1 MESTHKV
8 DKPERKVHKM
18 KLLKDV
24 EPETTVLVKEITGGA
39 DVKEHLEELGVT
51 EGVKLEIVAT
61 EPVHVHSGPIS
72 LAVADQ
78 EIIIARGWADKIY
91 MEHKGEVIPLLML
104 EGGDKGTVKAIE
116 GGKDFEGFL
125 SECGITKGSELAFLR
140 HVPDRT
146 LVFSVEGTEIKMGEG
161 QASKVFGT
169 RDGKSSQINY
179 LKDGEKAT
187 MEKIV
192 GGTHLTEKFDQIGL
206 KEGSEITLLR
216 KETPAP
222 SPKRGSYVL
231 AKVGA
236 QSITIGHGLAEKVLV
251 E

>member
-1 MESTHKV
+1 MESTYKV
-8 DKPERKVHKM
+8 DKPEKKVHKM
-18 KLLKDV
+18 KLLKDI
-24 EPETTVLVKEITGGA
+24 EPETTVVVKEITGGV
-39 DVKEHLEELGVT
+39 DVKEHLEELGIT
-51 EGVKLEIVAT
+51 DGVELEVIAT

-78 EIIIARGWADKIY
+78 EVIIARGWADKIY
-91 MEHKGEVIPLLML
+91 MEQDGEILPLLML
-104 EGGDKGTVKAIE
+104 EGGDKGTVGSIE

-125 SECGITKGSELAFLR
+125 SECGITKGSELVFLR

-161 QASKVFGT
+161 QASKVFVT
-169 RDGKSSQINY
+169 RDGKSLQINY

-192 GGTHLTEKFDQIGL
+192 GGTHLKEKFDQIGL
-206 KEGSEITLLR
+206 KEGSEITLLK

-222 SPKRGSYVL
+222 TPKKGSYVV

-236 QSITIGHGLAEKVLV
+236 QLITIGHGLAEKVLV